1 MAGSKDH
8 TDISQDNILK
18 PAVESLTVDEQ
29 QQYEDYMRQAK
40 EKLLSQYTVDRHQKI
55 VKHGET
61 DIASLPSSLQVSNVS
76 KPDDIQ
82 SIKQYVDQQ
91 QNQMKQQIGGLE
103 ESIRKL
109 TRTLEKSVAP
119 SFPSNETS
127 NRISM
132 SNTSATNG
140 DS

>member
-1 MAGSKDH
+1 
-8 TDISQDNILK
+8 
-18 PAVESLTVDEQ
+18 
-29 QQYEDYMRQAK
+29 
-40 EKLLSQYTVDRHQKI
+40 VDRHQKV

-61 DIASLPSSLQVSNVS
+61 DVTYLLSSLKAPNIS

-82 SIKQYVDQQ
+82 SIKPYVDHL

-109 TRTLEKSVAP
+109 TRTLEKSVSP
-119 SFPSNETS
+119 SFSSYETS
-127 NRISM
+127 NMISM
-132 SNTSATNG
+132 SNTSVTNG